1 MQEDFYWQAVMSRNS
16 QADGTFVYAVRSTG
30 IYCNPSC
37 PSRRPKREHVL
48 FFSLPADAEQAGF
61 RACRRCQP
69 QLTPPGEAQVAM
81 VQQVCSYI
89 ESHLE
94 EPVTLATLGSLVNMS
109 PFYLQRIFKQSMGIS
124 PHQYAEACR
133 LKKLKTRLRE
143 GETVTSALIEAG
155 YSSTSRLYERSQA
168 HLGMTPNR
176 YRSGGQ
182 NMLIRYTLVTSPL
195 GRLLVA
201 ATEKGICFVSLG
213 DSDEL
218 LEEALFQEYPAAEIV
233 CDGQQLSDWV
243 TALLHHLE
251 GEQPHLSLPLDVQA
265 TAFQWRV
272 WRELQAIPYGETRS
286 YGEIAQA
293 LGDKKKAR
301 AVAQA
306 CATNPVALA
315 VPCHRVI
322 RENGAPGGY
331 RWGSERKERLLAQEQ
346 AVYIAH
352 SGSSEEKSLFPEQ
365 EVSQREI
372 NTVGAR

>member
-1 MQEDFYWQAVMSRNS
+1 MQEDFYWQAVMSRNAE
-16 QADGTFVYAVRSTG
+16 ADGTFVYAVRSTG

-37 PSRRPKREHVL
+37 PARRPKREHVL
-48 FFSLPADAEQAGF
+48 FFSLPAEAEQAGF

-69 QLTPPGEAQVAM
+69 QLTSSDALQVAM

-94 EPVTLATLGSLVNMS
+94 EPITLADLGSLVNMS
-109 PFYLQRIFKQSMGIS
+109 PFHLQRIFKQSMSIS

-143 GETVTSALIEAG
+143 GETVTNALIEAG

-168 HLGMTPNR
+168 HLGMTPTR
-176 YRSGGQ
+176 YRNGGQ
-182 NMLIRYTLVTSPL
+182 DMLIRYTIVPSPM

-201 ATEKGICFVSLG
+201 ATDKGICFVSLG
-213 DSDEL
+213 DSDEQ
-218 LEEALFQEYPAAEIV
+218 LEQALTQEYPAAETV

-301 AVAQA
+301 AVARA
-306 CATNPVALA
+306 CATNPVAIA

-322 RENGAPGGY
+322 RESGDLGGY
-331 RWGSERKERLLAQEQ
+331 RWGIERKERLLAQEQ
-346 AVYIAH
+346 AVYTTTR
-352 SGSSEEKSLFPEQ
+352 SGSFGEGSLSPEW
-365 EVSQREI
+365 EGEP
-372 NTVGAR
+372 VGTSH

>member
-48 FFSLPADAEQAGF
+48 FFPLPADAEQAGF

-109 PFYLQRIFKQSMGIS
+109 PFHLQRIFKQSMGIS

-233 CDGQQLSDWV
+233 CDGQQLADWV

-352 SGSSEEKSLFPEQ
+352 SGSSEERPLLPEQ
-365 EVSQREI
+365 GVLSGR
-372 NTVGAR
+372 

>member
-243 TALLHHLE
+243 IALLHHLE